1 MTKKRSWLFQVQE
14 VPSPFEMAM
23 MVLSLISVVVVLLI
37 SFGSLDTE
45 TNRLLMIIDASI
57 CSIFILYFFIRLYQA
72 EDKKLYF
79 KLHWIDL
86 VASIPAIEPLRM
98 ARIFQVLRI
107 IRLLRMTQSLIG
119 PMLKQRR
126 QATVASL
133 LLATVTILTMSS
145 IMILII
151 ENGVPGANIQ
161 TAEDALWWS
170 LVTISTVGYGDFYP
184 VTGAGHVVGGLVI
197 VCGVSF
203 FGVISGY
210 MASLFIAP
218 DESEKLE
225 TQSKEIKS
233 ELEQALVRMEKN
245 QQVLLSEIARLND
258 KVDNLEKR

>member
-1 MTKKRSWLFQVQE
+1 MENKRSWLFHVQE
-14 VPSPFEMAM
+14 APSPFELAM
-23 MVLSLISVVVVLLI
+23 MVLSLISVIVVLMI
-37 SFGSLDTE
+37 SFGSFDNE

-57 CSIFILYFFIRLYQA
+57 CSIFIVYFFVRLYQA
-72 EDKKLYF
+72 EDKKHYIKF
-79 KLHWIDL
+79 HWIDL

-119 PMLKQRR
+119 PLLKQRR

-184 VTGAGHVVGGLVI
+184 VTGAGHFVGGLVI

-258 KVDNLEKR
+258 KVDSLEKR